1 MNNQVVH
8 DYFEAL
14 GRTPQSAEITD
25 CSGTQVPFS
34 DFFHRL
40 IDWTRASHE
49 AGNSVLFVGNGGSA
63 AVASH
68 MAIDFSKNAG
78 IRARAFNDASAL
90 TCLAND
96 FSYEEVFSEQIKMHA
111 REGDLLIAISSSGGS
126 KNILNAGAAGRAAGC
141 RVVTLSGFSADN
153 PLRKTGD
160 LNAFV
165 PSAEYGF
172 VEIAHLALIHA
183 VVDLAAG
190 WPAWKSAAGKSA
202 ADPVEPLRVV
212 RTVGA

>member
-1 MNNQVVH
+1 MNHQVVN
-8 DYFEAL
+8 DYFETL
-14 GRTPQSAEITD
+14 GRTPQSAKVTD
-25 CSGTQVPFS
+25 WSGADVTFS
-34 DFFHRL
+34 NFFQRL
-40 IDWTRASHE
+40 IDWTRATHD

-68 MAIDFSKNAG
+68 MAIDFSKNGG
-78 IRARAFNDASAL
+78 IRAQAFNDASAL

-96 FSYEEVFSEQIKMHA
+96 FSYDEVFSEQIKMHA
-111 REGDLLIAISSSGGS
+111 REGDLLVAISSSGGS
-126 KNILNAGAAGRAAGC
+126 KNILNAAAAGRAKGC
-141 RVVTLSGFSADN
+141 RVVTLSGFNADN

-172 VEIAHLALIHA
+172 VEISHLSLIHA

-190 WPAWKSAAGKSA
+190 WPKWKSA

-212 RTVGA
+212 HTAEA